1 LVTTSEV
8 KKQLIV
14 DRGMQESM
22 DSAEK
27 AVTSLYIPLPYDPL
41 IKQRGLP
48 CSHPPS
54 GERGFF
60 ICKGF

>member
-1 LVTTSEV
+1 
-8 KKQLIV
+8 
-14 DRGMQESM
+14 M
-22 DSAEK
+22 DSTEK